1 MTYAAATVVRF
12 SLVALDCPDPRA
24 LAAFYGA
31 LTGWS
36 IDPEES
42 DDDHDWVQLHS
53 DQGATLAFQRV
64 EDHRPPSWPDGNP
77 PQQAHL
83 DFETDD
89 IDAAEARALAAGARK
104 ADVQPGP
111 RYFRVFLDPAG
122 HPFCLVRTL
131 EQRRE
136 IAARGGETT

>member
-1 MTYAAATVVRF
+1 MVVAVIEVDGVVF
-12 SLVALDCPDPRA
+12 QAFEYTELVTHLVDHVLGRCVGHLHFERSDLIGQRRA
-24 LAAFYGA
+24 
-31 LTGWS
+31 
-36 IDPEES
+36 
-42 DDDHDWVQLHS
+42 
-53 DQGATLAFQRV
+53 LAFQRV

-111 RYFRVFLDPAG
+111 RYFRVVLDPAG